1 MADFNKFSSFDVKP
15 ISFSPIKK
23 RPDSAKQAW
32 ARIEKKGKYCR
43 PAGYTGMKS
52 TYDTHID
59 QQIEGAKQAYRNRGG
74 STKDKR
80 HQQHTHAT
88 HALMK
93 AADDENV
100 HELRVAI
107 RNGAHVNTVP
117 KEGGL
122 PALHHAVINCHDD
135 YKSIQ
140 LLLHKGAKLDL
151 KDANLRTPLAC
162 ACWCVLITCCYSMH
176 IRSHALLLYPPC
188 RIGHHT
194 VTRLLLSHGSDVNT
208 RSVGGWTPLMWACC
222 HGHPKVVKTLLKH
235 GADATLKSVRGLTA
249 LQYAA
254 RYNTQHR
261 HAACIQLIERQLGV
275 HSSGFKSAPDLI
287 AHYTKVAG
295 RIGGIE
301 EASRQYDF
309 DIRYGQV

>member
-1 MADFNKFSSFDVKP
+1 MADKANFNKFTSFDVKP
-15 ISFSPIKK
+15 VSFGQGKK
-23 RPDSAKQAW
+23 RPDSAKMAW
-32 ARIEKKGKYCR
+32 AKIEKKGKYTR

-52 TYDTHID
+52 SYDTHID
-59 QQIEGAKQAYRNRGG
+59 QRIAHAKQLYSLNGG
-74 STKDKR
+74 SGKDKR

-93 AADDENV
+93 AADDEDV
-100 HELRVAI
+100 HQLRAAI
-107 RNGAHVNTVP
+107 RNGARVNTVP

-135 YKSIQ
+135 YRGIQ
-140 LLLHKGAKLDL
+140 VLLHKGAKLDL

-162 ACWCVLITCCYSMH
+162 ACW
-176 IRSHALLLYPPC
+176 
-188 RIGHHT
+188 IGHHA
-194 VTRLLLSHGSDVNT
+194 VARLLLSHGADVNT

-222 HGHPKVVKTLLKH
+222 HGHPKVAKTLLKH
-235 GADATLKSVRGLTA
+235 GADATLTSGRGLTA

-275 HSSGFKSAPDLI
+275 HSSGIMSAKDLI
-287 AHYTKVAG
+287 KHYTGVAE
-295 RIGGIE
+295 RIGGIDA
-301 EASRQYDF
+301 ASRQYDF